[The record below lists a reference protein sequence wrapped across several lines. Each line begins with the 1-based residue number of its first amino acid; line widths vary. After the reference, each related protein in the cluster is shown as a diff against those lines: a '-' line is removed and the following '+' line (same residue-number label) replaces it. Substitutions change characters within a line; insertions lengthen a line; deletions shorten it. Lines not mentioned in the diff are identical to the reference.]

1 MSSSPLVRYA
11 DSTLVLPLRL
21 FGSVGYYAAMAAY
34 GHVVVDA
41 TARFDKRQK
50 SVHRYD
56 IVDTRQRLALTVP
69 IIKPHGCDHAPTW
82 DDARIS
88 RHNEWWRLHIT
99 ALESAYGR
107 TPFFE
112 FIIDRFASLFTDPG
126 ESDVAES
133 VLSFDRRADAIVRD
147 ILGIDADVHCTS
159 ARDFTAEIT
168 KNAARRIVDMRPAD
182 FYTPEMKP
190 YWQVRADRLGFQPSL
205 SILDLIFNL
214 GPEAPVYLRGM
225 RI

>member
-1 MSSSPLVRYA
+1 MSASPLVRYA
-11 DSTLVLPLRL
+11 DSTVLLPPRL
-21 FGSVGYYAAMAAY
+21 FGSVGYYAVMAAY

-41 TARFDKRQK
+41 TMRFDKRQK
-50 SVHRYD
+50 AVHRYD
-56 IVDTRQRLALTVP
+56 IIDTRQRLALTVP
-69 IIKPHGCDHAPTW
+69 IIKPHGCVHAPTW

-88 RHNEWWRLHIT
+88 RHNEWWRLHLT

-133 VLSFDRRADAIVRD
+133 VLSFDRRADAIIRD
-147 ILGIDADVHCTS
+147 ILGISAEDVQCGEHV
-159 ARDFTAEIT
+159 I
-168 KNAARRIVDMRPAD
+168 DMRKAD
-182 FYTPEMKP
+182 FDTPDMKP

>member
-1 MSSSPLVRYA
+1 MSVSPLVRYA
-11 DSTLVLPLRL
+11 DSTVLLPPRL
-21 FGSVGYYAAMAAY
+21 FGSVGYYAVMAAY

-41 TARFDKRQK
+41 AMRFDKRQK
-50 SVHRYD
+50 AVHRYD

-88 RHNEWWRLHIT
+88 RHNEWWRLHLT

-112 FIIDRFASLFTDPG
+112 FIIDRFAPLFTDPG

-133 VLSFDRRADAIVRD
+133 VLSFDRRADAIIRD
-147 ILGIDADVHCTS
+147 ILGISAEDVQCGE
-159 ARDFTAEIT
+159 RVI
-168 KNAARRIVDMRPAD
+168 DMRKAD
-182 FYTPEMKP
+182 FDTPDMKP